1 MTNNAAHALLLYALT
16 GPRGVGK
23 TTFCRELIDLV
34 RAAGRDVAG
43 VTSPAVVAQGARI
56 GFDVEAI
63 RSGER
68 RVLGRAAP
76 APGLEIALGRW
87 FFSPATLA
95 WGNHVLS
102 TSCPCDALIVDEIGP
117 LELLRGEGWT
127 AALDVLR
134 GGGYR
139 IALVVVRPE
148 LLDAA
153 RATLPIA
160 RCFDVQSD
168 RDKNQLVALFTQ

>member
-1 MTNNAAHALLLYALT
+1 MTDNLGHALPLYALT
-16 GPRGVGK
+16 GPRGAGK
-23 TTFCRELIDLV
+23 TTFCRRLIDLA

-43 VTSPAVVAQGARI
+43 VISPAVVERDTRI
-56 GFDVEAI
+56 GFDAEAI
-63 RSGER
+63 RTAER
-68 RVLGRAAP
+68 RIFGRAAP
-76 APGLEIALGRW
+76 AAGLEVALGRW

-127 AALDVLR
+127 AALDILR
-134 GGGYR
+134 AGDYR

-153 RATLPIA
+153 HATLPIA
-160 RCFDVQSD
+160 RCFDVQND
-168 RDKNQLVALFTQ
+168 RDNHQLIALFTR

>member
-1 MTNNAAHALLLYALT
+1 MTNNAAHALPLYALT
-16 GPRGVGK
+16 GPRGAGK
-23 TTFCRELIDLV
+23 TTFCRRLIDLA

-43 VTSPAVVAQGARI
+43 VISPAVVAQGARI
-56 GFDVEAI
+56 GFDAEAI
-63 RSGER
+63 HSGER

-134 GGGYR
+134 GGYR

-160 RCFDVQSD
+160 QCFDVQND
-168 RDKNQLVALFTQ
+168 HDNNQLVALFTR